1 MGIELLLL
9 KLLPNVEN
17 IERIGAEVIQP
28 LRA

>member
-17 IERIGAEVIQP
+17 IERIGAEVIAP
-28 LRA
+28 MRA